1 MIQFDYY
8 FSDGFKAPTRISTTP
23 AAPGDDSYA
32 AAALVSG
39 QHLVKSHYSN
49 DSSDSDSVGCLVS
62 FQNLPPLTKTS
73 WAVPIVMSIHEQ

>member
-8 FSDGFKAPTRISTTP
+8 FSDGLKPPTRISTTP

-32 AAALVSG
+32 TAALVSG

-49 DSSDSDSVGCLVS
+49 DSSDSDFNVCFLLLFLDVDDVCD
-62 FQNLPPLTKTS
+62 L
-73 WAVPIVMSIHEQ
+73 IH